1 MLCKETIVSG
11 ARNQD
16 TRRKIAEVSQTGKGK
31 IQIGNPG
38 METGNPYPAII
49 VGNRA
54 IFRENVE
61 ERGGAK
67 AERGG
72 TTADGTAETAETD
85 RWRICSRVWK
95 PCRR

>member
-1 MLCKETIVSG
+1 MLCKEITVSG
-11 ARNQD
+11 AGNQD

-38 METGNPYPAII
+38 LETGNQYRVII
-49 VGNRA
+49 VENRA

-72 TTADGTAETAETD
+72 TMADRMAETTAAD
-85 RWRICSRVWK
+85 RWLMYSRVWK
-95 PCRR
+95 PCMR